1 LVRLRTAAAAAYTNS
16 YHAGSNADA
25 DADPLSRRIAE
36 MSAPATSAAKS
47 TAQGVAPN
55 GATTAAPTA
64 HASASEQTQAE
75 EEMLSDDSSEEL
87 DYTADPFYDAAI
99 DDQNEEWFE
108 KFCSRNGTSWPPPAI
123 PLFVRPPRPAP
134 HFRSR
139 FRVRI
144 AHTCVFFAFLMLWFS
159 VIAAEPVEQ
168 ADTTATPGD
177 ASSAKAE
184 QPNKT
189 QSTRQQRKR
198 TKKKQQK
205 KQKGPR
211 VTCLTC
217 PCCFTLLCTDSQRH
231 AKYPDQFRAAFSC
244 NCQIVSEE
252 KIINEVDSDDDGGGD
267 DDDPIQGERD
277 MRRSTAT
284 APRRKVEILH
294 PVLCAECKTEV
305 GVIDEDE
312 IYHFFE
318 VIPS

>member
-1 LVRLRTAAAAAYTNS
+1 
-16 YHAGSNADA
+16 
-25 DADPLSRRIAE
+25 

-47 TAQGVAPN
+47 TVQGVAPN
-55 GATTAAPTA
+55 GPTTAAPTA
-64 HASASEQTQAE
+64 NASASEQTQAE

-108 KFCSRNGTSWPPPAI
+108 KFCSRN
-123 PLFVRPPRPAP
+123 
-134 HFRSR
+134 
-139 FRVRI
+139 
-144 AHTCVFFAFLMLWFS
+144 
-159 VIAAEPVEQ
+159 EPVEQ

-189 QSTRQQRKR
+189 QSARQQRKR

-252 KIINEVDSDDDGGGD
+252 KIINEVDSDDDDND

-284 APRRKVEILH
+284 APRRRVEILH